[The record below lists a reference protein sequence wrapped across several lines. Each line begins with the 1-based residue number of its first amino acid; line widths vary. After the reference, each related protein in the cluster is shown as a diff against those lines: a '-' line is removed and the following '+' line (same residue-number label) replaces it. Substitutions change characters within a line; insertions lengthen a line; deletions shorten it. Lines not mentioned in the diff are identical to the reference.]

1 VSEQVNIQIKP
12 SDLRALLNT
21 FKKMG
26 QAANKDLRDASY
38 DIARDVAN
46 DLKASAAGSNSI
58 GGNSFQAQAVA
69 QGIVPRRDRLAIIKI
84 SGKRQVASGGASVE
98 DLLWGA
104 EFGSNRYKQFPARS
118 PREGRGNRG
127 YFIFPT
133 LKRLQPKIRKDWVNA
148 VGKVADIWREA
159 NRG

>member
-1 VSEQVNIQIKP
+1 MEINP
-12 SDLRALLNT
+12 RDLRALLNT
-21 FKKMG
+21 FSKMG
-26 QAANKDLRDASY
+26 KAANKDLRDASY
-38 DIARDVAN
+38 AIARDVASE
-46 DLKASAAGSNSI
+46 LKASAAGANSI

-69 QGIVPRRDRLAIIKI
+69 QGIVPRKDRLALIRV

-104 EFGSNRYKQFPARS
+104 EFGSSRFNQFPRKS

-133 LKRLQPKIRKDWVNA
+133 LKRLQPKIRRDWVNA
-148 VGKVADIWREA
+148 VAKVADQWRSL

>member
-1 VSEQVNIQIKP
+1 VNDTKIQIKP
-12 SDLRALLNT
+12 SDLRALLKT
-21 FKKMG
+21 FSKMG
-26 QAANKDLRDASY
+26 KAANKDLRDASY
-38 DIARDVAN
+38 AIARDVASE
-46 DLKASAAGSNSI
+46 LKASAAGANSI

-69 QGIVPRRDRLAIIKI
+69 QGIVPRKDRLALIRI
-84 SGKRQVASGGASVE
+84 GGNRQVASGGASVS

-104 EFGSNRYKQFPARS
+104 EFGSNRFRQFPQRS

-133 LKRLQPKIRKDWVNA
+133 LKRLQPKIRKDWVKA
-148 VGKVADIWREA
+148 VEKVADVWRAA